1 VKAIQHRR
9 LQIFL
14 SVDYFQSA
22 SNIYIYPNDIF
33 TFASLEGKTRGQGDF
48 MEDIAKG
55 IQTQFKE
62 MGIEVPLEE
71 IEERLDKLINKFKVP
86 TNEAR
91 KNTVNVL
98 LKQYNVDKNEF
109 FNQSK
114 PATMSNIVDVKAD
127 QWVNVDIKVLQ
138 LWDNSNSSISQVGL
152 VGDSTGRIK
161 FIKWARDNL
170 PDVEEGKSYR
180 FSNVVV
186 NEWNG
191 KLELTLNRTSSIESL
206 ATDIDAG
213 STSAGSPE
221 ECQVSDLNQ
230 ENMWANL
237 KAKVVQLWDNSNE
250 AISQVG
256 ILGDESG
263 TIKFIKWSR
272 DDLPDVEEG
281 KSYLFNNV
289 VVNEWNGKYEVTL
302 NRTSSIEPLEEN
314 IETSFQPQ
322 GSAEDRLLS
331 ELRQEN
337 MWANIEAKVV
347 QLWDNSNDAISQVG
361 ILGDKTGTIKF
372 IKWSRDD
379 LPDVEEG
386 QVYRFNNIVVNEW
399 NGNYEV
405 ILNRTTTIEPLSE
418 EIDVGANSFQGAM
431 IDIQDGSGLIKRCPE
446 CNRAL
451 TKGACMEHG
460 KVDGNYDLRIKA
472 VLDNGETVQDVLLN
486 REITE
491 ELTGIPLEEAINL
504 AADALD
510 QTVVVSKMREDL
522 VGKYYCVE
530 GSLADRYLIAKS
542 IEPLSTVD
550 MEKVDELIADL
561 EVA

>member
-9 LQIFL
+9 LQTFL
-14 SVDYFQSA
+14 SVDYFQST
-22 SNIYIYPNDIF
+22 SNIYIYPNAIF
-33 TFASLEGKTRGQGDF
+33 TFASLELKTRGQGDF

-55 IQTQFKE
+55 IQTQFKD

-71 IEERLDKLINKFKVP
+71 IEERLDKLVNKFKVP
-86 TNEAR
+86 ANEAR

-98 LKQYNVDKNEF
+98 LKQYNVNKNEF

-114 PATMSNIVDVKAD
+114 PATMSNIADVKAD

-191 KLELTLNRTSSIESL
+191 KLELTLNRTSSIEPL

-213 STSAGSPE
+213 STSAGVSE
-221 ECQVSDLNQ
+221 ERQVSDLNQ
-230 ENMWANL
+230 ENMWANIE
-237 KAKVVQLWDNSNE
+237 AKVVQLWDNSNE

-281 KSYLFNNV
+281 KSYLFSNV

-302 NRTSSIEPLEEN
+302 NRTSNIEPLEED
-314 IETSFQPQ
+314 IDTSFQPQ

-361 ILGDKTGTIKF
+361 ILGDESGTIKF
-372 IKWSRDD
+372 VKWSRDD

-386 QVYRFNNIVVNEW
+386 HVYRFNNIVVNEW
-399 NGNYEV
+399 NGSYEV

-418 EIDVGANSFQGAM
+418 EIEVGANSFQGAM

-491 ELTGIPLEEAINL
+491 ELTGITLEEAINL

>member
-1 VKAIQHRR
+1 
-9 LQIFL
+9 L

>member
-1 VKAIQHRR
+1 M
-9 LQIFL
+9 
-14 SVDYFQSA
+14 SVDYFQST
-22 SNIYIYPNDIF
+22 SNIYIYPNAIF
-33 TFASLEGKTRGQGDF
+33 VFASLELKTRGQGDF
-48 MEDIAKG
+48 MEDIAKS
-55 IQTQFKE
+55 IQTQFKD

-71 IEERLDKLINKFKVP
+71 IEERLDKLVNKFKVP
-86 TNEAR
+86 ANEAR

-98 LKQYNVDKNEF
+98 LKQYNVNKNEF

-114 PATMSNIVDVKAD
+114 PATMSNIADVKAD

-161 FIKWARDNL
+161 FIKWSRDNL

-191 KLELTLNRTSSIESL
+191 KLELTLNRTSSIEPL

-213 STSAGSPE
+213 STSAGASE

-230 ENMWANL
+230 ENMWANIE
-237 KAKVVQLWDNSNE
+237 AKVVQLWDNSNE

-281 KSYLFNNV
+281 KSYLFSNV

-302 NRTSSIEPLEEN
+302 NRTSNIEPLEED
-314 IETSFQPQ
+314 IDTSFQPQ

-361 ILGDKTGTIKF
+361 ILGDESGTIKF
-372 IKWSRDD
+372 VKWSRDD

-386 QVYRFNNIVVNEW
+386 NVYRFNNIVVNEW

-418 EIDVGANSFQGAM
+418 EIEVGANSFQGAM

-491 ELTGIPLEEAINL
+491 ELTGITLEEAINL

>member
-1 VKAIQHRR
+1 MR
-9 LQIFL
+9 
-14 SVDYFQSA
+14 VDYFQST
-22 SNIYIYPNDIF
+22 SNIYIYPNAIF

-48 MEDIAKG
+48 MENIAKG
-55 IQTQFKE
+55 IQTQFKD
-62 MGIEVPLEE
+62 MGIEVPLDE

-86 TNEAR
+86 ANEAR

-114 PATMSNIVDVKAD
+114 PATMSNIADVKAD

-161 FIKWARDNL
+161 FIKWSRDNL
-170 PDVEEGKSYR
+170 HDVEEGKSYR

-191 KLELTLNRTSSIESL
+191 KLELTLNRTSSIEPL

-213 STSAGSPE
+213 STSTGSPE

-263 TIKFIKWSR
+263 TIKFVKWSR
-272 DDLPDVEEG
+272 DALPDVEEG
-281 KSYLFNNV
+281 KSYLFSNV
-289 VVNEWNGKYEVTL
+289 VVNEWNGKYEVIL
-302 NRTSSIEPLEEN
+302 NRTSSIEPLEED
-314 IETSFQPQ
+314 IDSSFQPQ
-322 GSAEDRLLS
+322 ESAEDRLLS

-405 ILNRTTTIEPLSE
+405 TLNRTTTIEPLSE
-418 EIDVGANSFQGAM
+418 EIEVGANSFQGAM
-431 IDIQDGSGLIKRCPE
+431 IDIQEGSGLIKRCPE

-460 KVDGNYDLRIKA
+460 KVDGTYDLRIKA

-491 ELTGIPLEEAINL
+491 ELTGITLEEAINL

-522 VGKYYCVE
+522 VGKYYSVE

-550 MEKVDELIADL
+550 MDKVDELIADL

>member
-1 VKAIQHRR
+1 
-9 LQIFL
+9 L
-14 SVDYFQSA
+14 SVDYFQST
-22 SNIYIYPNDIF
+22 SNIYIYPNAIF
-33 TFASLEGKTRGQGDF
+33 VFASLELKTRGQGDF
-48 MEDIAKG
+48 MEDIAKS
-55 IQTQFKE
+55 IQTQFKD

-71 IEERLDKLINKFKVP
+71 IEERLDKLVNKFKVP
-86 TNEAR
+86 ANEAR

-98 LKQYNVDKNEF
+98 LKQYNVNKNEF

-114 PATMSNIVDVKAD
+114 PATMSNIADVKAD

-161 FIKWARDNL
+161 FIKWSRDNL

-191 KLELTLNRTSSIESL
+191 KLELTLNRTSSIEPL

-213 STSAGSPE
+213 STSAGASE

-230 ENMWANL
+230 ENMWANIE
-237 KAKVVQLWDNSNE
+237 AKVVQLWDNSNE

-281 KSYLFNNV
+281 KSYLFSNV

-302 NRTSSIEPLEEN
+302 NRTSNIEPLEED
-314 IETSFQPQ
+314 IDTSFQPQ

-361 ILGDKTGTIKF
+361 ILGDESGTIKF
-372 IKWSRDD
+372 VKWSRDD

-386 QVYRFNNIVVNEW
+386 NVYRFNNIVVNEW

-418 EIDVGANSFQGAM
+418 EIEVGANSFQGAM

-491 ELTGIPLEEAINL
+491 ELTGITLEEAINL

>member
-1 VKAIQHRR
+1 M
-9 LQIFL
+9 
-14 SVDYFQSA
+14 SVDYFQST
-22 SNIYIYPNDIF
+22 SNIYIYPNTIF

-55 IQTQFKE
+55 IQTQFKD

-86 TNEAR
+86 ANEAR

-114 PATMSNIVDVKAD
+114 PATMSNIADVKAD

-191 KLELTLNRTSSIESL
+191 KLELTLNRTSSIEPL

-250 AISQVG
+250 AVSQVG

-302 NRTSSIEPLEEN
+302 NRTSSIEPLEED

-386 QVYRFNNIVVNEW
+386 RVYRFNNIVVNEW

-418 EIDVGANSFQGAM
+418 EIEVGANSFQGAM

-491 ELTGIPLEEAINL
+491 ELTGITLEEAINL

>member
-1 VKAIQHRR
+1 
-9 LQIFL
+9 
-14 SVDYFQSA
+14 
-22 SNIYIYPNDIF
+22 
-33 TFASLEGKTRGQGDF
+33 

-55 IQTQFKE
+55 IQTQFKD

-71 IEERLDKLINKFKVP
+71 IEERLDKLVNKFKVP
-86 TNEAR
+86 ANEAR

-98 LKQYNVDKNEF
+98 LKQYNVNKNEF

-114 PATMSNIVDVKAD
+114 PATMSNIADVKAD

-191 KLELTLNRTSSIESL
+191 KLELTLNRTSSIEPL

-213 STSAGSPE
+213 STSAGASE

-230 ENMWANL
+230 ENMWANIE
-237 KAKVVQLWDNSNE
+237 AKVVQLWDNSNE

-281 KSYLFNNV
+281 KSYLFSNV

-302 NRTSSIEPLEEN
+302 NRTSNIEPLEED
-314 IETSFQPQ
+314 IDTSFQPQ

-372 IKWSRDD
+372 VKWSRDD

-386 QVYRFNNIVVNEW
+386 NVYRFNNIVVNEW

-418 EIDVGANSFQGAM
+418 EIEVGANSFQGAM

-472 VLDNGETVQDVLLN
+472 VLDNGDTVQDVLLN

-491 ELTGIPLEEAINL
+491 ELTGITLEEAINL